1 MQPVFCQLRHTPLSG
16 LSVVIDGRIFT
27 RHMDVFFL
35 FTENEHVKRLDFLTM
50 QKIQLILIY
59 LSNFCY
65 DRQISSVSVF
75 TVVAS

>member
-35 FTENEHVKRLDFLTM
+35 FTENEHVKTVRFPDNAENSTDFDIFVEFL
-50 QKIQLILIY
+50 L
-59 LSNFCY
+59 
-65 DRQISSVSVF
+65 R
-75 TVVAS
+75 